1 MTPIILLDNLA
12 EFIREKTKDIKLQ
25 VRTRSE
31 SAEDKVR
38 EAEIYK
44 MRLPNKDAQT
54 QRVPYILIQLLGGED
69 NKEEREPEESTC
81 QIRIVVAAYAEDA
94 GAGSTDVLNLIL
106 QIRSELKKAGILGK
120 TFCLQLPLEYIIYP
134 DSPQPY
140 YFGEMI
146 TNWSLPIVKREVESI
161 WQ

>member
-1 MTPIILLDNLA
+1 MTPIILLDNLE

-31 SAEDKVR
+31 STEDKVR

-69 NKEEREPEESTC
+69 DKEDREPEESTC
-81 QIRIVVAAYAEDA
+81 QIRKIGRAHV
-94 GAGSTDVLNLIL
+94 
-106 QIRSELKKAGILGK
+106 
-120 TFCLQLPLEYIIYP
+120 
-134 DSPQPY
+134 
-140 YFGEMI
+140 
-146 TNWSLPIVKREVESI
+146 
-161 WQ
+161 